1 VPGIIR
7 ARLHEGDPTK
17 GIEVQPKFLTLREQ
31 ESFYARNLRKKPLR
45 YLLCVSTIEP
55 RKNHV
60 RLLAGWEVLK
70 ASIDPGIKLVVVG
83 GLGWDYALTLRGF
96 RPWIDRGELFMLNA
110 VPAPDLRVLYRHAT
124 ATVCP
129 SVGEGFDFSGVEAM
143 RSGGVVIASGIAVH
157 REVYGDA
164 AAYFDPYST
173 AELVAAL
180 KQVLYGDHGARVQEH
195 LRSRGEEVSAR
206 YLPAQIL
213 PQWDRFLSQVFAG
226 RKAAIAEAVAR
237 PVTAPVGATEEI

>member
-1 VPGIIR
+1 
-7 ARLHEGDPTK
+7 
-17 GIEVQPKFLTLREQ
+17 
-31 ESFYARNLRKKPLR
+31 
-45 YLLCVSTIEP
+45 
-55 RKNHV
+55 
-60 RLLAGWEVLK
+60 
-70 ASIDPGIKLVVVG
+70 
-83 GLGWDYALTLRGF
+83 
-96 RPWIDRGELFMLNA
+96 MLNA

-129 SVGEGFDFSGVEAM
+129 SVGEGFDFSGVESM

-180 KQVLYGDHGARVQEH
+180 KQVLYGDQAARLQEH
-195 LRSRGEEVSAR
+195 LRSRGEEISAR

-226 RKAAIAEAVAR
+226 RKAAIGEDGATPA
-237 PVTAPVGATEEI
+237 TAPVGATEEI